1 MKTKEQILKHLK
13 VAGYKRSEIGKIM
26 GFLIGNGT
34 KTPTEVVHYS
44 VGTGT
49 FDDFLSW
56 YQSESDVMEEECPI
70 CDMFRLVFEAMEI
83 ADAHCEIQIGDI
95 LDELLN
101 KMLDEFIIDTTKIGK
116 ASDEE

>member
-1 MKTKEQILKHLK
+1 
-13 VAGYKRSEIGKIM
+13 
-26 GFLIGNGT
+26 
-34 KTPTEVVHYS
+34 
-44 VGTGT
+44 
-49 FDDFLSW
+49 
-56 YQSESDVMEEECPI
+56 MEEECPI